1 MNKEEIKSALQKR
14 PSELSKEELS
24 ELFEILCLN
33 IKEYQIKGDSLFFE
47 IHFRRT
53 YLIRVEYPI
62 KKGWMSFRNEF
73 INFEEENHGYS
84 MKQAQNTGELINI
97 FINMFYHNLLVRS
110 NYQVYYDEEISRYTS
125 PEEAQEYLECVQS
138 ALDSQL

>member
-1 MNKEEIKSALQKR
+1 MNREEIKLALQKR
-14 PSELSKEELS
+14 PNELSKEELS
-24 ELFEILCLN
+24 ELFEIFCLN

-47 IHFRRT
+47 IHFRCV
-53 YLIRVEYPI
+53 YLIRIEYPI
-62 KKGWMSFRNEF
+62 KKGFMSFRNEF

-84 MKQAQNTGELINI
+84 MQRAQNTGELINV
-97 FINMFYHNLLVRS
+97 FINMFYYSLLTKA

>member
-1 MNKEEIKSALQKR
+1 
-14 PSELSKEELS
+14 
-24 ELFEILCLN
+24 
-33 IKEYQIKGDSLFFE
+33 
-47 IHFRRT
+47 
-53 YLIRVEYPI
+53 
-62 KKGWMSFRNEF
+62 MSFRNEF